1 MSDLHEICQ
10 ACQRPASPEALAYR
24 KGERFVSHDSFL
36 QCDVCERLLC
46 AACLQIYDILSGDDF
61 LCDACA
67 ASLPTG
73 RASRPSAR
81 PPR

>member
-1 MSDLHEICQ
+1 MNDLHEICQ

-24 KGERFVSHDSFL
+24 KGDLLVSHDSFL

-46 AACLQIYDILSGDDF
+46 ADCLQIYDILSGDDF
-61 LCDACA
+61 LCEACA
-67 ASLPTG
+67 ASLSAGTTTRPT
-73 RASRPSAR
+73 AR

>member
-1 MSDLHEICQ
+1 MTDLHQTCQ

-24 KGERFVSHDSFL
+24 KGDLVVSHDSFL

-46 AACLQIYDILSGDDF
+46 ADCLQIYDILSGDDF
-61 LCDACA
+61 LCAACA
-67 ASLPTG
+67 ASLTPVGVT
-73 RASRPSAR
+73 RPAAR